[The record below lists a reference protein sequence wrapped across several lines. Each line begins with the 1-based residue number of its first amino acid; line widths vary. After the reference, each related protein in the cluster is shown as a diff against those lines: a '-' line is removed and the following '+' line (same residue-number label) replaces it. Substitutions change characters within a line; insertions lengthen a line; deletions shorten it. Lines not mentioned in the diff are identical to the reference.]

1 MKYRKSKKLGVVIA
15 MSMVLALTACSA
27 TKNASDTETVDV
39 LAEES
44 AGTED
49 AKEGMQDGERPEL
62 PDGEMPELQDG
73 ERPELPDG
81 EMPELQ
87 DGERPELPDGEMP
100 EGGMRGPGGRNGEMP
115 GDGQTPPELSDTESD
130 A

>member
-1 MKYRKSKKLGVVIA
+1 MKYRKCKKLGVVIA

-44 AGTED
+44 AGTEE

-62 PDGEMPELQDG
+62 PNGEMPELQDG

>member
-1 MKYRKSKKLGVVIA
+1 
-15 MSMVLALTACSA
+15 
-27 TKNASDTETVDV
+27 
-39 LAEES
+39 
-44 AGTED
+44 
-49 AKEGMQDGERPEL
+49 
-62 PDGEMPELQDG
+62 
-73 ERPELPDG
+73 
-81 EMPELQ
+81 MPELQ